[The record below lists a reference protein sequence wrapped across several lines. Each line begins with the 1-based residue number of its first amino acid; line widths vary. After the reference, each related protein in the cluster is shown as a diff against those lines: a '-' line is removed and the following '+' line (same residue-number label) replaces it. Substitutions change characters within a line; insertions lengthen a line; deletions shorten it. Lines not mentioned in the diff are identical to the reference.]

1 MTNASNK
8 CVNYLRNI
16 RDEQACLC
24 MSCKWLLWAS
34 GRLLCFDSIQKLDLY
49 NWMALYNPT
58 PRNALFVG
66 PFVRNV
72 FYPI

>member
-34 GRLLCFDSIQKLDLY
+34 GRLLCFDSIQKLDFY
-49 NWMALYNPT
+49 DWMALYNV
-58 PRNALFVG
+58 LILQMFEHLHCWEFG
-66 PFVRNV
+66 S
-72 FYPI
+72 I